1 MALRGASLHSN
12 IHTEAVHTEMVWP
25 RIRRSDYVLGIL
37 GFLTLAGVVA
47 GVGRLLL
54 GLGATTT
61 LNDVYSWG
69 IWIGFDFG
77 LIAFAG
83 AGFTLAALVHVFHR
97 ERYHDALWPA
107 ILAGLMGYVAVL
119 ALLVL
124 DLGRPDRFYNFML
137 YWNVHSPLFEI
148 SCCVLLYST
157 VLMLETGP
165 NFLHRLPWRWVNPLR
180 RVLAWIML
188 PVTILG
194 VTLSTL
200 HQSTLGTLYLN
211 MPHRLHALWWS
222 PALPA
227 LFYISSI
234 MAGLSMGALAYRG
247 AMRILHH
254 REDRALVHG
263 LCRLVVAFGILYLVA
278 KLAEVWWAGEAML
291 LWSAPVALF
300 WWAELGIGVVAPA
313 AIWAI
318 PAWRRTSAVQW
329 LVPILVLAGVL
340 MNRFDATLAAQVVS
354 AQAAYTPHLL
364 EWVSTV
370 GILAAALMA
379 WIIGVRFFSGST
391 ELTENGE
398 KNHEHLH

>member
-1 MALRGASLHSN
+1 MALRGASLRSN
-12 IHTEAVHTEMVWP
+12 IPAEAAWP
-25 RIRRSDYVLGIL
+25 HIRRCDCVLGIL
-37 GFLTLAGVVA
+37 GFLTLAGVIA

-54 GLGATTT
+54 GLGATTALT
-61 LNDVYSWG
+61 NVYSWG

-83 AGFTLAALVHVFHR
+83 AGFTMAALVHIFHR
-97 ERYHDALWPA
+97 EHYHDALWPA

-157 VLMLETGP
+157 VLVIETSP
-165 NFLHRLPWRWVNPLR
+165 NFLGRLKWSRVNPLLKVIR
-180 RVLAWIML
+180 RAML
-188 PVTILG
+188 PVTIIG

-211 MPHRLHALWWS
+211 MPHRLHPLWWS
-222 PALPA
+222 PFLPV

-234 MAGLSMGALAYRG
+234 MAGLSLATVAYRS
-247 AMRILHH
+247 AMRILG
-254 REDRALVHG
+254 RAEDRSLIHG
-263 LCRLVVAFGILYLVA
+263 LCRIVVAFSVMYLTAKVA
-278 KLAEVWWAGEAML
+278 ELWWAGELPML
-291 LWSAPVALF
+291 WTEGLARLWLAELLIGVALPVGL
-300 WWAELGIGVVAPA
+300 WL
-313 AIWAI
+313 I
-318 PAWRRTSAVQW
+318 PALRRTSAIQW
-329 LVPILVLAGVL
+329 IVPILVLAGVL

-354 AQAAYTPHLL
+354 AQARYTPHLL
-364 EWVSTV
+364 EWISTI

-379 WIIGVRFFSGST
+379 WIIGVRFFSG
-391 ELTENGE
+391 EQRHG
-398 KNHEHLH
+398 HLH